1 MDPWY
6 FDITYCPQKKRILET
21 NLLDGQA
28 AELDKYSN
36 FPLGQPL
43 SLFFGKKYK
52 YHEKYKYLAR
62 NANIWQEIQIFSK
75 KYKYLANI

>member
-6 FDITYCPQKKRILET
+6 FDITYCPQKKRILES

-43 SLFFGKKYK
+43 SLFSQKIQIFGKKC
-52 YHEKYKYLAR
+52 KYLAR
-62 NANIWQEIQIFSK
+62 NTNI
-75 KYKYLANI
+75 